1 MGIAR
6 IEEKAVDGYEFA
18 WTMYVLGSIGCG
30 VAAWL
35 LVRRWGRVWSHF
47 FLVTVLALLL
57 TPYALDAEAMTMA
70 PALFII
76 VFGLLQDGIDAVMP
90 VITVLLGVWL
100 VGLVISLLV
109 QFFTRNS
116 SAKVK
121 ADVDHQLVTETPPE
135 PPVVDRKMNVGHK
148 REAPI
153 RAIR

>member
-1 MGIAR
+1 M
-6 IEEKAVDGYEFA
+6 DGYEFA

-30 VAAWL
+30 IAAWL
-35 LVRRWGRVWSHF
+35 LFRRWGRAWSHF

-57 TPYALDAEAMTMA
+57 TPYALDAEVMTMA

-76 VFGLLQDGIDAVMP
+76 VFGLLQDGVDAVMP

-100 VGLVISLLV
+100 VGLVLSLMV

-116 SAKVK
+116 PDKVK
-121 ADVDHQLVTETPPE
+121 IEADPAPRPHTPKNQPVAEPEVDDEY
-135 PPVVDRKMNVGHK
+135 K